1 MQNLLHREW
10 THGHYVNCVIV
21 FGADERIQIC
31 VINTPGTWHD
41 ITQSGHGVYVLVQK
55 VCDDHDA
62 TIVVDTYSCL
72 YSTNSCNKQ

>member
-1 MQNLLHREW
+1 MFGACDGLKLQIEEYGNQFMQNLLYKEW

-41 ITQSGHGVYVLVQK
+41 ITQSGHGVY
-55 VCDDHDA
+55 D
-62 TIVVDTYSCL
+62 
-72 YSTNSCNKQ
+72 